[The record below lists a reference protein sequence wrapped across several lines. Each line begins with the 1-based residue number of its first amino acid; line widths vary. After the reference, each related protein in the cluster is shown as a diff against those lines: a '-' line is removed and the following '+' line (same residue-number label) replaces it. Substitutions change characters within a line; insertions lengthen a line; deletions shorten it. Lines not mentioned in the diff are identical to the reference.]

1 MPSVCNVQQ
10 EVINFCVHACVG
22 IVGFLIRFN
31 FCLTR
36 KMVPI
41 TRPASSCL
49 ALALSFLLYSPAF
62 FHLYLL
68 NIYLNYKLLSN

>member
-1 MPSVCNVQQ
+1 MPSACNVQQ
-10 EVINFCVHACVG
+10 GVIDFCVHACVG
-22 IVGFLIRFN
+22 IVGFLLRFN

-41 TRPASSCL
+41 TRRATSCL
-49 ALALSFLLYSPAF
+49 ALSLSFLLYRLAF